1 MEMPFVKLQIL
12 INLTPHLRL
21 LNLITTEKH
30 MSIEI
35 KNPANPKE
43 TVAYHSENTA
53 EEIDTIITNAKSAQK
68 KWATVPQPER
78 GRIIKLF
85 LDALEAKSEEI
96 AL

>member
-1 MEMPFVKLQIL
+1 
-12 INLTPHLRL
+12 
-21 LNLITTEKH
+21 

-85 LDALEAKSEEI
+85 LDALETKSEEI
-96 AL
+96 ALSMTKEMGKTLGRE

>member
-12 INLTPHLRL
+12 INLTRHLRL

-30 MSIEI
+30 MSIKI

-68 KWATVPQPER
+68 NGP
-78 GRIIKLF
+78 LF
-85 LDALEAKSEEI
+85 LSQNVDA
-96 AL
+96 